1 MKNTKLTTEE
11 LDKLKSL
18 KTTQEEITN
27 SLGQIEIQKLIL
39 EGQKNEVINQFVTL
53 QDEQSK
59 VANGLQEKYGN
70 GNIDTDTGEFTSS
83 K

>member
-39 EGQKNEVINQFVTL
+39 KGQKNEVINQFVTL